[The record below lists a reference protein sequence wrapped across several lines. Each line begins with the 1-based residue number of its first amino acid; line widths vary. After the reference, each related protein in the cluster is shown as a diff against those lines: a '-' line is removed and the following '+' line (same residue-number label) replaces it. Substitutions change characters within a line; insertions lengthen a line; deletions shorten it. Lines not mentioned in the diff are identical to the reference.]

1 MTEKFFIAKIMTI
14 EINADDTIARVNGI
28 EEPIQQV
35 HEFSYGPC
43 EVTTLILEDGREFES
58 FDDCETW
65 DEKN

>member
-1 MTEKFFIAKIMTI
+1 MNEQMNI

-28 EEPIQQV
+28 EQTIQQV

-58 FDDCETW
+58 FEDW
-65 DEKN
+65 